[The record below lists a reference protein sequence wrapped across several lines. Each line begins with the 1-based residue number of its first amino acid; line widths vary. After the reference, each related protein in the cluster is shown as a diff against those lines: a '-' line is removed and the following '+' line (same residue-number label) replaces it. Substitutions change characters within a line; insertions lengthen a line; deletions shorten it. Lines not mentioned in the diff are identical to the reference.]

1 MQKPRLLYIIDSL
14 GRGGAETLLV
24 GILKDVSREYEVI
37 LVTLTGLCEFNDD
50 EISGVKRY
58 TLGFKGKTTFLN
70 CVLRLKKIIK
80 ETRPAL
86 AHAHLLNSS
95 IILRMACPK
104 TIPVVYS
111 LHSILSSGAFNG
123 SWIYRNLEKKVFKK
137 EQYIIAVSENVL
149 KDYEAV
155 IGKSQHSYI
164 LKNYVGDDFVYADP
178 SQQPL
183 SYDNEI
189 KLVAVGN
196 IKKVKNYEYLIEAF
210 TRLDNK
216 KASLD
221 IYGSGDENYIAGLQ
235 QQVSDKKLPIQF
247 KGPHTAIQQVLPGYH
262 FFVMPSTHEG
272 FGIAAIEA
280 MAKGLPLL
288 LSDIP
293 VLRDVTFNNALFF
306 DLADPGSFTRL
317 IEQIDVQQVKEMIS
331 KGKEIVKANYT
342 KENYV
347 SSLLS
352 IYKKM
357 LSEHIAPG
365 K

>member
-1 MQKPRLLYIIDSL
+1 MQKPKLLYIIDSL

-24 GILKDVSREYEVI
+24 GILKEVSRQYEII
-37 LVTLTGLCEFNDD
+37 LVTLTDLCEFNEE
-50 EISGVKRY
+50 EIIVAKRY
-58 TLGFKGKTTFLN
+58 SLGFKGKSNFLS
-70 CVLRLKKIIK
+70 CVTRLRKIIN
-80 ETRPAL
+80 ETAPAL
-86 AHAHLLNSS
+86 THAHLLNSS
-95 IILRMACPK
+95 IILRMACPR

-155 IGKSQHSYI
+155 IGKSLHSYI
-164 LKNYVGDDFVYADP
+164 LKNYVGDDFVNTDP
-178 SQQPL
+178 LQPDL

-210 TRLDNK
+210 TKFDNK
-216 KASLD
+216 KVSLD

-235 QQVSDKKLPIQF
+235 KLVSENKLPIQF
-247 KGPHTAIQQVLPGYH
+247 KGPHSAIQQVLPKYH

-280 MAKGLPLL
+280 MAKGLPLI

-293 VLRDVTFNNALFF
+293 VLRDVTFNNAFFF
-306 DLADPGSFTRL
+306 DLADPGSFTR
-317 IEQIDVQQVKEMIS
+317 IIQQINEQQVKEMIR

-342 KENYV
+342 KEQYIN
-347 SSLLS
+347 SLFG
-352 IYKKM
+352 IYEKM
-357 LSEHIAPG
+357 LSEHASG